1 MYKAYRAALDQTQ
14 GANAIDSSFYS
25 ADLELYW
32 FFRAVD
38 RAMQGKDL
46 DRELADAQLLTEQFA
61 ACVKDSA
68 TTAPARSRSTR
79 STRGGVARSHNER

>member
-38 RAMQGKDL
+38 RALQGKDL

-61 ACVKDSA
+61 ACVKDSGNDSA
-68 TTAPARSRSTR
+68 CAKQVDPQYEGWRST
-79 STRGGVARSHNER
+79 EP